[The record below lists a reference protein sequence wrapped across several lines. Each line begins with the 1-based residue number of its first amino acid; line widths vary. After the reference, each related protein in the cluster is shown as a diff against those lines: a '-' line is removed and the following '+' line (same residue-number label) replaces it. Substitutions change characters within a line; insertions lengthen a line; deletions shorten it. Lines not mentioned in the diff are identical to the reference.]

1 MGVFPAFC
9 FLNSLDLCVDALQ
22 LIWAVFG
29 CCSFKCFL
37 KSLFSFSPGLGLHKI
52 GTLDIVPLGV
62 WVSIF
67 VYFFKVI
74 FLMLRFG
81 DFNCFFLSSVTFC
94 RLQSAVRPLHCI
106 FFLTRVIMVFSAGA
120 FIFYLFCS

>member
-1 MGVFPAFC
+1 MGVFPAFR

-62 WVSIF
+62 WVSVF

-81 DFNCFFLSSVTFC
+81 DFNCFFLSSVTLFVTSN
-94 RLQSAVRPLHCI
+94 LLLGLSI
-106 FFLTRVIMVFSAGA
+106 TFF
-120 FIFYLFCS
+120 FYHSYFGF